1 MRIWNYT
8 QQPSLSFLFLYF
20 CTQEDTP
27 KMKAKLEKIEP
38 IDNLSLVD
46 KVEARILAFFKE
58 NGLRPGDAI
67 PKELEFAES
76 LGVSRTVVREALL
89 RLRTLGLVESKK
101 HRGMIL
107 TQPDVVGSFER
118 VLDPTILDESTLKNL
133 FELRLILEMGMADF
147 LFERKTQKDM
157 DELEE
162 IVTFEEDNVNNES
175 FFSLDKEIAFHGKLY
190 QMSNNETLQKFHKLL
205 LPVFEFVHRETSE
218 EWRQFK
224 YSSGK
229 FVTHRMLMDNIKVG
243 TPERFRNAMRNHLE
257 PHFVRTFKKA

>member
-133 FELRLILEMGMADF
+133 FELRLILEM
-147 LFERKTQKDM
+147 
-157 DELEE
+157 
-162 IVTFEEDNVNNES
+162 
-175 FFSLDKEIAFHGKLY
+175 
-190 QMSNNETLQKFHKLL
+190 
-205 LPVFEFVHRETSE
+205 
-218 EWRQFK
+218 
-224 YSSGK
+224 
-229 FVTHRMLMDNIKVG
+229 
-243 TPERFRNAMRNHLE
+243 
-257 PHFVRTFKKA
+257 